1 MVRLTPGGS
10 PSILHET
17 ISSFLFVK
25 ISLFKPKLNSNGSKW
40 AQLLEQSP
48 QVTRINCCFP
58 FCVLSRPILFPWRQ
72 ILPFRQCHR
81 CLRDGHKVS
90 SGVCAKPPKTC
101 NQQAAVCVLLE
112 SFVCFTCFIFSHFLV
127 AFIYIM
133 KNKTPRAPD
142 HASVCDI
149 LLSQLHMHQGP

>member
-1 MVRLTPGGS
+1 MAL
-10 PSILHET
+10 
-17 ISSFLFVK
+17 
-25 ISLFKPKLNSNGSKW
+25 KW
-40 AQLLEQSP
+40 AQLLERSP

-112 SFVCFTCFIFSHFLV
+112 TFVWFTCFIFSRFWV

-133 KNKTPRAPD
+133 KNKLTMRLYVTCAWANCICTKVLKKKRQEVRTTSKPWIVWGRRWEFEDGAKRRW
-142 HASVCDI
+142 
-149 LLSQLHMHQGP
+149 LLIS